1 MNKFEFIERISS
13 NLDHSGSTFFDH
25 LWGTYSLLKKMG
37 EPEYICDAGLY
48 HSIYGTSYY
57 DVNVT
62 VSREIVI
69 NLIGEVAENLVYVFC
84 SLTDR
89 TESLLKD
96 TINPI
101 DVHIDL
107 LKIEYANL
115 IEQNLRP
122 NDISN
127 DVLAV
132 RNKMMEMVYENSINN

>member
-1 MNKFEFIERISS
+1 LDKFEFIERVSS
-13 NLDHSGSTFFDH
+13 NLDHSDSTFFDH

-48 HSIYGTSYY
+48 HSVYGTSYY
-57 DVNVT
+57 DVSIT
-62 VSREIVI
+62 VSREVVI
-69 NLIGEVAENLVYVFC
+69 NLIGEVAENLVYIFC
-84 SLTDR
+84 SLPDR
-89 TESLLKD
+89 TENLLND
-96 TINPI
+96 RINPI

-127 DVLAV
+127 DILAV
-132 RNKMMEMVYENSINN
+132 RNKMIEMMYENSINN